1 MEQVNIEQE
10 KLRPKFVSFWLWFCI
25 FVNIIGII
33 RSIVAYQ
40 SLGNLGNLGMNLI
53 IQGVDLEPFSEAIQP
68 HVLILQIVAFV
79 SGVLI
84 ITGYSKLLH
93 WKKSGFWIIVITAIV
108 TAIVNIIMM
117 NFIKHDYALVNLYY
131 KYNPIL
137 QSISTLFSILI
148 LWAILQIKRDGV
160 RYWKNLE

>member
-1 MEQVNIEQE
+1 MEPIIILEQE

-25 FVNIIGII
+25 FVNIISII
-33 RSIVAYQ
+33 SSVGVYE
-40 SLGNLGNLGMNLI
+40 SLDYPGKL
-53 IQGVDLEPFSEAIQP
+53 IQGVDLDSFRVAIRP
-68 HVLILQIVAFV
+68 HIIILQIVAFV
-79 SGVLI
+79 SGILI
-84 ITGYSKLLH
+84 ITGYSKLLR

-108 TAIVNIIMM
+108 TAIVNTIMM
-117 NFIKHDYALVNLYY
+117 NFIKQDYAIVNLYY
-131 KYNPIL
+131 NYNPIL